1 MSSSVPTIEA
11 IERAANRTDL
21 PPFRAGDTVR
31 VHALISEGGKERVQ
45 VFEGVCIHRKRGGG
59 RGSFTVRKVSS
70 SHGVGVERVWP
81 ENSPRVVKVELVN
94 RGKVRR
100 AKLYYL
106 RNLRGNAARIKSKL
120 GDYGELLAKQAEAQ
134 ADGAVEQAD
143 AAAVAAEQA
152 RVEEAAKKA
161 AEAEKAAKAAKEG
174 EPDAPAETSAGSEG

>member
-1 MSSSVPTIEA
+1 MSNSIPTIEA
-11 IERAANRTDL
+11 IERANQRSEADL

-31 VHALISEGGKERVQ
+31 VHALISEGGKDRIQ
-45 VFEGVCIHRKRGGG
+45 VFEGVCIHRKRRGG

-120 GDYGELLAKQAEAQ
+120 GDYGELMARQSE
-134 ADGAVEQAD
+134 
-143 AAAVAAEQA
+143 AAAVGAAEQ
-152 RVEEAAKKA
+152 EADASVTA
-161 AEAEKAAKAAKEG
+161 AA
-174 EPDAPAETSAGSEG
+174 APAEQPDAATEA